1 MSWNI
6 ALEIKTLLNSPAIAV
21 SALRSLLQQ
30 DESIKK
36 SSVDKTNYKIIIDDD
51 GNATLNFENP
61 DVQKEFAAHV
71 IALSKVSKGDETA
84 SPSV

>member
-6 ALEIKTLLNSPAIAV
+6 AFEIKTLLNSPVIAI
-21 SALRSLLQQ
+21 SALRSLLQE
-30 DESIKK
+30 DEGIKK
-36 SSVDKTNYKIIIDDD
+36 SSVDKTNFKIIIDDD

-61 DVQKEFAAHV
+61 AVREEFAAHV
-71 IALSKVSKGDETA
+71 RALSKVSKGDETA